1 MEKTTGHPAVGGV
14 MTKTTFAVKIGEE
27 VLKNFKIFCK
37 EHGIKYSFF
46 IEEAI
51 KEKLEEEELKED
63 ILDFKTL
70 RNDEGSAI
78 PFEKYLRGR
87 GGI

>member
-1 MEKTTGHPAVGGV
+1 MEKTT
-14 MTKTTFAVKIGEE
+14 FAMKISK
-27 VLKNFKIFCK
+27 VVCKDFKAFCK

-70 RNDEGSAI
+70 RKEEKSAI
-78 PFEKYLRGR
+78 PFEKYLRRRAGV
-87 GGI
+87 

>member
-1 MEKTTGHPAVGGV
+1 MG
-14 MTKTTFAVKIGEE
+14 KTTFAVKIGEE
-27 VLKNFKIFCK
+27 VLKNFKAFCK

-70 RNDEGSAI
+70 HKEEGSAI

-87 GGI
+87 GEI

>member
-1 MEKTTGHPAVGGV
+1 MEKTT
-14 MTKTTFAVKIGEE
+14 FAMKISK
-27 VLKNFKIFCK
+27 VVCKDFKSFCK

-51 KEKLEEEELKED
+51 KEKLEEEELKDD
-63 ILDFKTL
+63 ILDLKTL
-70 RNDEGSAI
+70 RKEEGSAI

>member
-1 MEKTTGHPAVGGV
+1 MEKTTSHPAVGGAIA
-14 MTKTTFAVKIGEE
+14 KATFAVKIGEE
-27 VLKNFKIFCK
+27 ILRDFKIFCN

-46 IEEAI
+46 VEEAI
-51 KEKLEEEELKED
+51 KEKLEEEELRED

-70 RNDEGSAI
+70 RKEEGRAI

>member
-1 MEKTTGHPAVGGV
+1 ME
-14 MTKTTFAVKIGEE
+14 KTTFAVKISKDVIG
-27 VLKNFKIFCK
+27 NFKTFCK

-63 ILDFKTL
+63 LMDLKTL
-70 RNDEGSAI
+70 RKEEKLAI
-78 PFEKYLRGR
+78 PFEEYLRRR
-87 GGI
+87 GV

>member
-1 MEKTTGHPAVGGV
+1 VSEVG
-14 MTKTTFAVKIGEE
+14 KITFAMKISE
-27 VLKNFKIFCK
+27 VVCKDFKTFCK

-70 RNDEGSAI
+70 RKEEGAAI
-78 PFEKYLRGR
+78 PFERYLRMR
-87 GGI
+87 DGI